1 MNGQQTR
8 QLTAIGPDAIDDG
21 DAGRQQRGMAIAALT
36 PVVKNKLGYKVP
48 SQSGSGSYVVN
59 LDGEPFCTCPD
70 FEKHQQPCKHIYA
83 VEFIIQREERPDGV
97 TIETKTMRVT
107 YRQDWTAYNAAQTQ
121 EQEQFLKL
129 LRELCDTIPQPPQ
142 TFGRPRLPLSD
153 VLFGIGLKVYSTMSG
168 RRAMTDFRDAQAKGQ
183 LDKPPSF
190 TSTFRYLENPDLAP
204 LLKSLI
210 EQSAL
215 PLRSVETDFAVDSS
229 GFSTSV
235 YHRWFDHKWG
245 KERKE
250 AKWVKA
256 HLMCGVKTNIVT
268 AVEVTETESA
278 DAPYLPPFVETT
290 ARGFEV
296 SEVSGDKAYVSKKN
310 LRAVQAV
317 GATPY
322 IPFRANSVA
331 RNRKQKHDPLWERM
345 YHYYN
350 FNRSEFLAH
359 YHKRS
364 NVETTFAM
372 IKAKFGGAV
381 RSKTPVAQV
390 NEVLVKIL
398 CHNICVLI
406 QSVYELGIEPIFGSE
421 TFGTEGPVVPKMAW
435 E

>member
-1 MNGQQTR
+1 MTSK
-8 QLTAIGPDAIDDG
+8 QLTLNMDGQLSLNIVTALGPGDPDDG
-21 DAGRQQRGMAIAALT
+21 DVGRQQRGMAIAALT
-36 PVVKNKLGYKVP
+36 QIEKNRLGYKIA
-48 SQSGSGSYVVN
+48 SQSGNGSYVVTPG
-59 LDGEPFCTCPD
+59 DDPFCTCPD
-70 FEKHQQPCKHIYA
+70 FEMRQERCKHIYA
-83 VEFIIQREERPDGV
+83 VEFIIQREERPGGV
-97 TIETKTMRVT
+97 TIETKTTRVT
-107 YRQDWTAYNAAQTQ
+107 YRQDWPAYNAAQTH
-121 EQEQFLKL
+121 EQEKFTEL

-190 TSTFRYLENPDLAP
+190 TSTFRYLETPDLAP

-235 YHRWFDHKWG
+235 YNRWFDHKWG
-245 KERKE
+245 KQRKE

-381 RSKTPVAQV
+381 RSKAHISQISRVGA
-390 NEVLVKIL
+390 
-398 CHNICVLI
+398 
-406 QSVYELGIEPIFGSE
+406 S
-421 TFGTEGPVVPKMAW
+421 
-435 E
+435 

>member
-1 MNGQQTR
+1 MPTQISF
-8 QLTAIGPDAIDDG
+8 LTALGPSDPDDG
-21 DAGRQQRGMAIAALT
+21 EAGRQQRGMAIAA
-36 PVVKNKLGYKVP
+36 VVPIQKNRLGYQVP
-48 SQSGSGSYVVN
+48 SQSGNGSYVVSV
-59 LDGEPFCTCPD
+59 DDEPFCTCPD

-83 VEFIIQREERPDGV
+83 VEFIIQREERPDGTTV
-97 TIETKTMRVT
+97 ETKAVRVT
-107 YRQDWTAYNAAQTQ
+107 YSQDWPAYNAAQVH
-121 EQEQFLKL
+121 EGDHFARL
-129 LRELCDTIPQPPQ
+129 LRELCDTVPQPPQ
-142 TFGRPRLPLSD
+142 TFGRPRLPLAD
-153 VLFGIGLKVYSTMSG
+153 MLFAVGLKVYSTMSG
-168 RRAMTDFRDAQAKGQ
+168 RRAMADFFNAQDSS
-183 LDKPPSF
+183 LFDKMPSF
-190 TSTFRYLENPDLAP
+190 ASTFRYMEDPALAS

-215 PLRSVETDFAVDSS
+215 PLRAIETDFAVDSS

-235 YHRWFDHKWG
+235 YNRWFDHKWG

-296 SEVSGDKAYVSKKN
+296 SEVSGDKAYISKKN

-345 YHYYN
+345 FHYYN
-350 FNRSEFLAH
+350 LHRTEFLAH

-364 NVETTFAM
+364 NVETVFAM
-372 IKAKFGGAV
+372 IKAKFGAAV
-381 RSKTPVAQV
+381 RSKTPAAQV

-406 QSVYELGIEPIFGSE
+406 QSVYELGVTPVFGGPG
-421 TFGTEGPVVPKMAW
+421 TFDTKGPVVPKVAW